1 MWSDTRVQGGY
12 IMVNQE
18 RLVQSFLEL
27 VQINSQTKKERA
39 MADHLIEK
47 LTALGLDVY
56 EDKAGESIG
65 GNAGNVIGVL
75 EGQQEKPAL
84 LFSAHMDR
92 VTPGENIKPVVEG
105 DIVKSSG
112 DTILASDDCAGIA
125 AILEML
131 QVVKENNLKH
141 GRIEVV
147 FTIAEEGGLNG
158 AKALDLG
165 NLQAKLGIVL
175 DSTGA
180 AGIVINQAPAQ
191 NEIIAKIHGRA
202 AHAGVEPEKGVNAI
216 VVSAKA
222 ISKMKIGRLDEETTA
237 NIGTISGGKATNI
250 VPDYVEIHG
259 EVRSLVEEKLVKAT
273 EAIVNAFVETAG
285 TENARVEMEV
295 NRLYSAYHIAENHK
309 LLQLV
314 KKAGAAID
322 LPIQL
327 QPTGGGSDANI
338 FNEKGIPTVNLAVG
352 NEEVHT
358 VNEYLQIPE
367 LVKTTALVVKIVEF
381 A

>member
-1 MWSDTRVQGGY
+1 LWSDTRVQGGY